1 MTTPPSN
8 AYQKTMVMTAD
19 PAELRMLLIEGA
31 IKFAEQGKAGLV
43 SGNHEKDYN
52 GSRQSQCIVMQRITS
67 PVTEKIP
74 ELCTGLSGL
83 YTFLYTRLMLA
94 NSERNAAKIDE
105 VLELLQFERETW
117 QMLID
122 KLAKENI
129 AATGLT
135 GTPDAVPPTTNGE
148 ATLTGNLVGG
158 KISVEG

>member
-43 SGNHEKDYN
+43 SGNYEQAYN
-52 GSRQSQCIVMQRITS
+52 GISQCQSIIMELINSLVPEQN
-67 PVTEKIP
+67 P
-74 ELCTGLSGL
+74 ELCQRLSGL

-94 NSERNAAKIDE
+94 HSERNAAKIDE